1 MEDNSSVKT
10 ISKLVKFTFTITTL
24 MTIINYGFVT
34 IYDTDTMILVWGLSF
49 FILAMYHNAKSMP

>member
-1 MEDNSSVKT
+1 MDNDLK
-10 ISKLVKFTFTITTL
+10 IKRMGKLVKFTFTITIL

>member
-1 MEDNSSVKT
+1 MDNDLK
-10 ISKLVKFTFTITTL
+10 IKRMGKLVKFTFTITSL

>member
-1 MEDNSSVKT
+1 MEDNSSART
-10 ISKLVKFTFTITTL
+10 IKKLVKFTFTITSL